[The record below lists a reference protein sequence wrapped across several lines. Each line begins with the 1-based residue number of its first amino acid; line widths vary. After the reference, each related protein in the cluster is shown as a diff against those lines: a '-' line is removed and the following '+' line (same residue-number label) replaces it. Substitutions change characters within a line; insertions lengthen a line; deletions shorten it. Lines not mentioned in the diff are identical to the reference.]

1 VTPPS
6 DTWRLRADENL
17 VAAFDLVRVHVG
29 HSAGGRR
36 RFGAVEA
43 IVSGLE
49 PAFYNPV
56 IAVVS
61 SCRLEDVL
69 AAIDWVEAS
78 GKPPSVH
85 VAGDLDESIRPG
97 LLAAAW
103 VPDPWPTPVMAT
115 DLSAATGAIGATT
128 TAAPTPASTDA
139 RIRVGGAELYEDWH
153 AALESGST
161 FRQVFPRSLA
171 ADPAVRLAVAD
182 LDGEPVAAAAAIR
195 SGSTLGIYA
204 VGTLERAR
212 RRGIGRAT
220 TQAVMDAGRASW
232 GSDLAILQ
240 SSDMGVPVYRSM
252 GFVEVGQLVEYERI
266 RT

>member
-1 VTPPS
+1 MTPPS
-6 DTWRLRADENL
+6 DTWRLAADENL
-17 VAAFDLVRVHVG
+17 LAAFDLVREHVG
-29 HSAGGRR
+29 HPAGDRR

-43 IVSGLE
+43 IISGLE

-56 IAVVS
+56 IAVVPG
-61 SCRLEDVL
+61 CRLEDVL
-69 AAIDWVEAS
+69 AAIDWVEAT
-78 GKPPSVH
+78 GTTPSVH

-97 LLAAAW
+97 LVAAAW

-115 DLSAATGAIGATT
+115 DLSAATRAPTG
-128 TAAPTPASTDA
+128 AAPTPAPTDV
-139 RIRVGGAELYEDWH
+139 RIRVGGVELYEDWH
-153 AALESGST
+153 AALESGPM
-161 FRQVFPRSLA
+161 FRRVFPPSLA

-195 SGSTLGIYA
+195 SGSALGVYA
-204 VGTLERAR
+204 VGTIERAR

-220 TQAVMDAGRASW
+220 TQAVMDAGRAAW

-240 SSDMGVPVYRSM
+240 SSELGMPVYRSM
-252 GFVEVGQLVEYERI
+252 GFVEVGRLIEYERI